1 MKALSSVLAVLIAA
15 ALVVGG
21 CGKSG
26 PAEVELQRFSLDN
39 LEGIIAM
46 SGIEVDPGVSADGM
60 GSLRIDAAAPV
71 HIRLLEL
78 NNVDIEKAVLIYR
91 AKLRAEN
98 LNGRAYLEMWCRFPG
113 MGEYFSRDL
122 ETPLSGSVNWTS
134 EETPFFIKEGQNP
147 DLVKLNL
154 VVEGTGTVWID
165 DIHLVKGALP

>member
-1 MKALSSVLAVLIAA
+1 MKTLSSLLAVLTAA
-15 ALVVGG
+15 ALAVGG

-26 PAEVELQRFSLDN
+26 SSEVELRQFSLDN

-46 SGIEVDPGVSADGM
+46 SGIEVDPGVSSDGM

-78 NNVDIEKAVLIYR
+78 NNVDIEQAVLIYR

-122 ETPLSGSVNWTS
+122 ETPLTGSVNWTS

-147 DLVKLNL
+147 DLIKLNL

-165 DIHLVKGALP
+165 DIHLVKGDLP